1 MDMMNELGEWVI
13 QVVEE
18 TVNFLLE
25 TKVLWLRLDTKIF
38 LNFLI
43 F

>member
-1 MDMMNELGEWVI
+1 MMNELGEWVI

>member
-1 MDMMNELGEWVI
+1 MMNELGEWVI
-13 QVVEE
+13 GVVEE

-38 LNFLI
+38 NFFLI